1 MSNFVYDAEMLNET
15 IEILKTKNR
24 NDLAGYI
31 QYLTE
36 TLLKLDD
43 TYSSGSGGESSSSEG
58 ETTDEE
64 YGEEDIGQTD
74 DGFFYLK

>member
-43 TYSSGSGGESSSSEG
+43 PSSSSSSEG

>member
-43 TYSSGSGGESSSSEG
+43 TYSEGASSSSEG

>member
-43 TYSSGSGGESSSSEG
+43 PYSSGASSSSEG

>member
-43 TYSSGSGGESSSSEG
+43 ESSSSSSEG

>member
-1 MSNFVYDAEMLNET
+1 MSNFVYDDEMLNET

-43 TYSSGSGGESSSSEG
+43 ESSSSSSEG

>member
-1 MSNFVYDAEMLNET
+1 MSNFVYDD
-15 IEILKTKNR
+15 EILKTKNR

-31 QYLTE
+31 QYLAE

-43 TYSSGSGGESSSSEG
+43 QSSSSSSEG

-64 YGEEDIGQTD
+64 YGEEDIGKTD

>member
-1 MSNFVYDAEMLNET
+1 MSNFVYDYEMMNET

-31 QYLTE
+31 QYLSE

-43 TYSSGSGGESSSSEG
+43 QSSSSSSEG